1 MAHHPTP
8 VPGADPSR
16 LLLVTAALTRRVL
29 DTAGGEAAAST
40 IDHAVETVA
49 AELGAP
55 HVGLFEVFDH
65 LGVLQGRSGV
75 LDGQPVGGGAAVMRL
90 PTGRGSMPGF
100 TLLAGGTIVTHD
112 LLADRRFVALAPT
125 LGVGARSAV
134 NAPVG
139 RGPQPWGVLGVYDV
153 RSRVWTPEEV
163 AFVESV
169 AGLLALLLAAGDP
182 AAGDAV
188 VDPAA
193 DLPVVFDPATVGPAG
208 STAAGGTA
216 AGGAVPD
223 RADTTVDRLRAER
236 TARHRAERAGARL
249 ATLAEATALF
259 FQTLDTIVISEA
271 LAEFC
276 VPDLA
281 DLCRIDLP
289 DDHGRLRAGAV
300 RGGTDAQRAALEALA
315 DHCPDDLAALLER
328 DGTGRRAGPD
338 APPSSRVYD
347 RLDEAT
353 LDAAATSPEHRHLL
367 AGLAP
372 TSVVVTPLTAR
383 GRVVGILT
391 LIDLGERSRPADLL
405 DLVEEL
411 AWRAALALDNSQQ
424 FASRSRLLDSLQSS
438 LTPRALPGPGR
449 LVFAARY
456 QAADPH
462 AAVGG
467 DFYDV
472 IDLGEGGWGAVVGDV
487 CGHGH
492 DAAALTGLVRH
503 SVRAA
508 VVNDPRP
515 HQVLRQT
522 NAAVVSQLD
531 DFRFCTATY
540 VHTAPHG
547 DGVRVVAAG
556 AGHPRP
562 VVVRA
567 GGGAELLECG
577 GVPLGVVADPEPTE
591 AEVILHPG
599 DAVVLYTDGVTE
611 ARNPSGLFGE
621 ERLLEVL
628 GAASG
633 GTAEAIAGALDEA
646 VRAHRSGRDDDLAIL
661 VIQVAASGALPD
673 RPAARPAGGRH

>member
-1 MAHHPTP
+1 MAHHPSPTP
-8 VPGADPSR
+8 RTDPSR
-16 LLLVTAALTRRVL
+16 LLQVTVALTRRVL
-29 DTAGGEAAAST
+29 ETAGDAQAAAT
-40 IDHAVETVA
+40 LDHAVETVA

-55 HVGLFEVFDH
+55 HVGLFEAFDH

-75 LDGQPVGGGAAVMRL
+75 LDGVSVGDGAALMRL

-100 TLLAGGTIVTHD
+100 TLLTGGTIVTHD

-134 NAPVG
+134 NVPVG
-139 RGPQPWGVLGVYDV
+139 RGEQPWGVLGVYDV
-153 RSRVWTPEEV
+153 RSRVWTPDEV

-169 AGLLALLLAAGDP
+169 AGLLALLLQAGDP
-182 AAGDAV
+182 AGGDTAV
-188 VDPAA
+188 GGTAVEDPAA
-193 DLPVVFDPATVGPAG
+193 PAV
-208 STAAGGTA
+208 AAPDHH
-216 AGGAVPD
+216 GAI
-223 RADTTVDRLRAER
+223 ADRLRAER

-259 FQTLDTIVISEA
+259 FQTLDTTVISEA
-271 LAEFC
+271 LADFC

-300 RGGTDAQRAALEALA
+300 RGGTDGQRAALEALA
-315 DHCPDDLAALLER
+315 DHCPADLAALLER
-328 DGTGRRAGPD
+328 DGRGRSGPVD
-338 APPSSRVYD
+338 GPPSPRLYD
-347 RLDEAT
+347 RLDPAA

-367 AGLAP
+367 AELSP
-372 TSVVVTPLTAR
+372 TSVVVTPLAAR

-391 LIDLGERSRPADLL
+391 LIDLGERSRSADHL
-405 DLVEEL
+405 DLMEEL

-424 FASRSRLLDSLQSS
+424 FTSHSRLLDSLQSS

-531 DFRFCTATY
+531 EFRFCTATY

-547 DGVRVVAAG
+547 DGVRVVASG

-591 AEVILHPG
+591 AEVVLHPG

-611 ARNPSGLFGE
+611 ARNPGGLFGE

-633 GTAEAIAGALDEA
+633 GTAEVIAGALDDA

-661 VIQVAASGALPD
+661 VIQVAAPGTSSDGPTPD
-673 RPAARPAGGRH
+673 PAGARR